1 MLQPGARSSA
11 SCRYTHTQREREIN
25 RQTNRMMAIST
36 AAAAAAFRCVWRYT
50 LQVRLGCS
58 GRQRNDVNDAAASKH
73 QIASAECFRCLVSLR
88 PVVLLFVATI
98 PLLTYSEA
106 YSSVRRY
113 K

>member
-1 MLQPGARSSA
+1 
-11 SCRYTHTQREREIN
+11 
-25 RQTNRMMAIST
+25 MMAIST
-36 AAAAAAFRCVWRYT
+36 AAAVAAFRCVWRYT

-58 GRQRNDVNDAAASKH
+58 GRQRSDVTDAATSKH
-73 QIASAECFRCLVSLR
+73 QIASAECFRSLVSLR

-113 K
+113 N